1 VGAGPVAETID
12 VQNTWPPQESWN
24 RLRRGGLYEC
34 LEAVAEDGAVPAS
47 RGQSAQVPD
56 NSAAAVALDVESRR
70 LFQLAFLL
78 CGDRRRAED
87 AVAEAVARVWRRGL
101 GKPIEDVRPYLRRT
115 LVNLLAR
122 QHHRRASE
130 AAALVR
136 HGPGGDVPEVSAEA
150 LDHVA
155 VETALLRLPMN
166 QRTIVVL
173 RYFEDMSEAE
183 IASTLRVARG
193 TVKSRAAR
201 ALEALRPLLEGD

>member
-1 VGAGPVAETID
+1 M
-12 VQNTWPPQESWN
+12 
-24 RLRRGGLYEC
+24 
-34 LEAVAEDGAVPAS
+34 EAVAEDDAVPAS
-47 RGQSAQVPD
+47 RGPAAQLPD
-56 NSAAAVALDVESRR
+56 DSTAAVALEAESRR
-70 LFQLAFLL
+70 LFQLAYLL
-78 CGDRRRAED
+78 CGDRGTAED

-101 GKPIEDVRPYLRRT
+101 RKPIEDVRPYLRRT

-122 QHHRRASE
+122 QHHRSASE

-150 LDHVA
+150 LDHLA
-155 VETALLRLPMN
+155 VEMALLRLPMK
-166 QRTIVVL
+166 QRTVVVL
-173 RYFEDMSEAE
+173 RYFEGMSEAE